1 MSTRSPT
8 RPKRRIA
15 LAVAQLLLPDANPQ
29 RMEIDNFHELP
40 IDPQTP
46 YTASAS
52 DQIYQIIIIA
62 MIISIIKFYHE
73 PFGCD
78 HRHKLSASEN
88 IASPQPETR

>member
-15 LAVAQLLLPDANPQ
+15 LAAAQLLLPDANPQ
-29 RMEIDNFHELP
+29 CMEIDNFHELP

-62 MIISIIKFYHE
+62 MIRSIIKYLF
-73 PFGCD
+73 
-78 HRHKLSASEN
+78 LS
-88 IASPQPETR
+88 